1 MNQIDKNKSSSDL
14 EQWLER
20 IQAMHPEEIELGLE
34 RIRPI
39 AQQLNLLKPAP
50 ICVLVAGTNG
60 KGSTA
65 ALMQSL
71 LMEQGKSVGLY
82 SSPHLLR
89 FNERIKCN
97 TDEISNSCLCEC
109 FEQIEV
115 ARGNIPLTYF
125 EFTTLAALL
134 HFKQQNL
141 DICLLEIG
149 MGGRLDA
156 VNLVDAD
163 VCVITSIGLDHQAWL
178 GESLDVIAK
187 EKAAIARANK
197 PLICG
202 QKNPPK
208 TVRQVCE
215 KQEAVLYQVGIDFG
229 LENQENQLLC
239 WLDKNKIHTFELSD
253 SIVVKDNIAT
263 ALQALN
269 LLNLMPTQTQLN
281 RVLAN
286 LKLAGRMQS
295 FRVQLEDKQFKV
307 TLDVAHNVQAA
318 QMLSKRLGKMDGII
332 VAMLKDKQVKEVV
345 AALPDAPLWLLPELD
360 ASVDR
365 KINSSELSAYIE
377 AENQCFANM
386 AEALETMLKQ
396 AKPNQHWLIVG
407 SFYTIEAGLK
417 FIHLTANQTNRQV
430 AWNPI

>member
-1 MNQIDKNKSSSDL
+1 MNQLDKNKSSSNL

-20 IQAMHPEEIELGLE
+20 IQAMHSEEIELGLE
-34 RIRPI
+34 RISPI

-65 ALMQSL
+65 ALMQAL
-71 LMEQGKSVGLY
+71 LMEQDKRVGLY

-97 TDEISNSCLCEC
+97 TDEISDSSLCEC

-134 HFKQQNL
+134 YFKQQNL
-141 DICLLEIG
+141 DVCLLEIG

-163 VCVITSIGLDHQAWL
+163 ICVITSIGLDHQTWL
-178 GESLDVIAK
+178 GETLDAIAK

-208 TVRQVCE
+208 TVKQVCE
-215 KQEAVLYQVGIDFG
+215 KQKGALYQAGIDFG
-229 LENQENQLLC
+229 LERQENQLLC
-239 WLDKNKIHTFELSD
+239 WLDENKSHTFKLSD

-263 ALQALN
+263 ALQTLK
-269 LLNLMPTQTQLN
+269 LLDFMPTQTQLN
-281 RVLAN
+281 SVLAE

-318 QMLSKRLGKMDGII
+318 QMLSNRLGKMDGVV

-345 AALPDAPLWLLPELD
+345 EALPDAPLWFLPELD
-360 ASVDR
+360 ESVDR
-365 KINSSELSAYIE
+365 KISSSELSAHIE
-377 AENQCFANM
+377 AQNQCFANVD
-386 AEALETMLKQ
+386 EALEAMLKQ
-396 AKPNQHWLIVG
+396 AKPNQHWLVVG
-407 SFYTIEAGLK
+407 SFYTIEASLK
-417 FIHLTANQTNRQV
+417 FIQKSSSKTHGQRV
-430 AWNPI
+430 WNPI